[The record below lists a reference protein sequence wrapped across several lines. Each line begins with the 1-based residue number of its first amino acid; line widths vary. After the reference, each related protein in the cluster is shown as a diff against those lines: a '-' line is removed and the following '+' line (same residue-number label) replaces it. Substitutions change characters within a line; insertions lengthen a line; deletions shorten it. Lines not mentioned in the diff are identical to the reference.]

1 MEYKRK
7 PSQIVFDTL
16 NTLLMVLIGIACLYP
31 VYYIFIYSISD
42 PLEAAKGIAFLP
54 KNPTLAN
61 YTMIFQDSNIINS
74 FFISAARTVLGAGIT
89 VLCSAFL
96 AYLFTNPLLPMR
108 KGLYKFVII
117 TMYLSSGLIPWYV
130 TMSAYGLKNKFLLY
144 IVPSAVNAFF
154 MILIKTYMESLP
166 AALSES
172 AELDGAGI
180 FALFFQVILPLCLP
194 VIAAVA
200 VFAAVGQ
207 WNSWSDNFF
216 LVKAPEL
223 KTLQLTLYE
232 YFQSTAPSVENMR
245 DAAASMSK
253 RTVTLSSIRMSI
265 AVVTVIPIFAV
276 YPFMMRFFV
285 KGIMLGAVKG

>member
-1 MEYKRK
+1 
-7 PSQIVFDTL
+7 
-16 NTLLMVLIGIACLYP
+16 MVLIGIACLYP
-31 VYYIFIYSISD
+31 FYYIFIYSISD

>member
-16 NTLLMVLIGIACLYP
+16 NTLLMILIGIACLYP
-31 VYYIFIYSISD
+31 FYYIFIYSISD

-61 YTMIFQDSNIINS
+61 YTMIFRDSNIINS

>member
-1 MEYKRK
+1 MQYKRK
-7 PSQIVFDTL
+7 SSQIVFDTL
-16 NTLLMVLIGIACLYP
+16 NTIFMVLIGVACLYP
-31 VYYIFIYSISD
+31 FYYIFIYSISD

-74 FFISAARTVLGAGIT
+74 FFVSAARTVLGAGIT

-144 IVPSAVNAFF
+144 ILPSAVNAFF

-207 WNSWSDNFF
+207 WNSWSDNLF

-232 YFQSTAPSVENMR
+232 YFQSAVPSVENMR

>member
-1 MEYKRK
+1 MRYKRK
-7 PSQIVFDTL
+7 PSQIAFDTI
-16 NTLLMVLIGIACLYP
+16 NTIFMVVVGIACLYP
-31 VYYIFIYSISD
+31 FYYIFIYSVSD

-61 YTMIFQDSNIINS
+61 YIMIFQDSNIINS
-74 FFISAARTVLGAGIT
+74 FFVSAARTVLGASIT

-180 FALFFQVILPLCLP
+180 FALFFRVILPLCLP

-216 LVKAPEL
+216 LVKTPEL

-232 YFQSTAPSVENMR
+232 YFQSAAPSVENMR

>member
-16 NTLLMVLIGIACLYP
+16 NNLLMVLIGIACLYP
-31 VYYIFIYSISD
+31 FYYIFIYSISD

>member
-31 VYYIFIYSISD
+31 FYYIFIYSISD

-276 YPFMMRFFV
+276 YPFMMRFLV
-285 KGIMLGAVKG
+285 KGAVKG

>member
-1 MEYKRK
+1 
-7 PSQIVFDTL
+7 
-16 NTLLMVLIGIACLYP
+16 MVLIGIACLYP
-31 VYYIFIYSISD
+31 FYYIFIYSISD

-61 YTMIFQDSNIINS
+61 YTMIFQYSNIINS

>member
-31 VYYIFIYSISD
+31 FYYIFIYSISD

-130 TMSAYGLKNKFLLY
+130 TMSAYGLRNKFLLY

>member
-1 MEYKRK
+1 MHFKRR
-7 PSQIVFDTL
+7 PSHIIFDTF
-16 NTLLMVLIGIACLYP
+16 NTILMIILGLACVYP
-31 VYYIFIYSISD
+31 FYYILIYSISD
-42 PLEAAKGIAFLP
+42 PLEAAKGIALLP

-61 YTMIFQDSNIINS
+61 YSSIFGDGTILRA
-74 FFISAARTVLGAGIT
+74 FFISALRTVLGGGLT

-96 AYLFTNPLLPMR
+96 AYLFTRALLPCR
-108 KGLYKFVII
+108 KVLYKFVIM

-130 TMSAYGLKNKFLLY
+130 TMSAYGLKNSFLLY
-144 IVPSAVNAFF
+144 IIPSAVNAFF

-166 AALSES
+166 PALSES

-180 FALFFQVILPLCLP
+180 FAMFFKVILPLCKP

-216 LVKAPEL
+216 LVKDPNL

-232 YFQSTAPSVENMR
+232 FFQSTAPSIENMR
-245 DAAASMSK
+245 DTAASMSK
-253 RTVTLSSIRMSI
+253 RPITLSSIRMSI
-265 AVVTVIPIFAV
+265 AVVTVLPIFAV
-276 YPFMMRFFV
+276 YPFMMKFFV
-285 KGIMLGAVKG
+285 KGIMVGAVKG

>member
-31 VYYIFIYSISD
+31 FYYIFIYSISD

-200 VFAAVGQ
+200 V
-207 WNSWSDNFF
+207 
-216 LVKAPEL
+216 
-223 KTLQLTLYE
+223 
-232 YFQSTAPSVENMR
+232 
-245 DAAASMSK
+245 
-253 RTVTLSSIRMSI
+253 LSLIHI
-265 AVVTVIPIFAV
+265 
-276 YPFMMRFFV
+276 
-285 KGIMLGAVKG
+285 

>member
-31 VYYIFIYSISD
+31 FYYIFIYSISD

-172 AELDGAGI
+172 AELDRAGI